1 MTRGLAVSRSGRGR
15 AWHRAAAVLL
25 VASLVGLGL
34 HGCEGSAA
42 ASSVAIAVAP
52 APEPAL
58 PAQRGAAYNVDPR
71 HPVSAAA
78 LAALGRDLFFDAS
91 LSASAKTA
99 CATCHDPAHAYA
111 PGNALPVQHAGAD
124 GTTPGVRAVPS
135 LRYLQ
140 FVPPFSEHHH
150 ENEGDDSID
159 AGPTG
164 GHTWD
169 GRAASLHEQARLP
182 LLSPFE
188 MANATPEAFVARLR
202 MSRSAARFRELWGS
216 DVFERPA
223 DAFAGA
229 AMALEVYQQTPA
241 EFQPFTSKYDAVL
254 RGQAAL
260 SPAEARGLAAFND
273 PKRGNCAACHPSQ
286 PKADGAFPLFSDYGH
301 IVLGVPRNRAIPA
314 NADASY
320 RDLGLCG
327 PLRQDFRDRLEYC
340 GAFRAPTLRNVATR
354 QSFFHN
360 GVFHDLA
367 EAVRFYAGR
376 DRDPARWYGR
386 DARGRVR
393 RFDDLPERYQDN
405 LNREPPFG
413 DRPGGRAALSE
424 AEVRDVV
431 AFLRTLTDADVG
443 RRAVAP

>member
-1 MTRGLAVSRSGRGR
+1 MTWGRSD
-15 AWHRAAAVLL
+15 AATPAPATS
-25 VASLVGLGL
+25 VASPP
-34 HGCEGSAA
+34 
-42 ASSVAIAVAP
+42 P
-52 APEPAL
+52 APQS
-58 PAQRGAAYNVDPR
+58 PAQRGAAYAVDPS

-78 LAALGRDLFFDAS
+78 LAALGRELFFDAS
-91 LSASAKTA
+91 LSASGKTA
-99 CATCHDPAHAYA
+99 CASCHDPRHAHAPA
-111 PGNALPVQHAGAD
+111 NASAVQRAGAD
-124 GTTPGVRAVPS
+124 GKTPGVRAVPS

-140 FVPPFSEHHH
+140 FVPPFSEHYH

-188 MANATPEAFVARLR
+188 MANATPGAFVARLR
-202 MSRSAARFRELWGS
+202 VAASAARFRALWGA

-223 DAFAGA
+223 EAFAAA

-260 SPAEARGLAAFND
+260 SAAEARGLAAFND
-273 PKRGNCAACHPSQ
+273 PGRGNCASCHPSE
-286 PKADGAFPLFSDYGH
+286 PKADGSFPLFSDFGH
-301 IVLGVPRNRAIPA
+301 IALGVPRNHEIAA
-314 NADASY
+314 NADPAY

-327 PLRQDFRDRLEYC
+327 PLRVDFRDRADYC
-340 GAFRAPTLRNVATR
+340 GAFRAPTLRNVAAR

-367 EAVRFYAGR
+367 QAVRFYAGR
-376 DRDPARWYGR
+376 DLAPVRWYGR
-386 DARGRVR
+386 DSHGRVR
-393 RFDDLPERYQDN
+393 RFDDLPERYQGN
-405 LNREPPFG
+405 LNRDPPFG
-413 DRPGGRAALSE
+413 KRPGAQPALSE

-431 AFLRTLTDADVG
+431 AFLRTLTDADVLQGG
-443 RRAVAP
+443 RREAAKALAVGRQVARP